1 MCVDYLP
8 EDLTRSR
15 LRWYDLPAL
24 IFLHKPVRCRMCY
37 HRYYTFGKTKVISP
51 LATLWM
57 HYAVLISV
65 VCLGVGLYQYQQN
78 RSTTQELHEVARGP
92 AATTP
97 HPHQTSG
104 QDPHQKPRLSLPVN

>member
-24 IFLHKPVRCRMCY
+24 LLFHRPVRCRMCER
-37 HRYYTFGKTKVISP
+37 RYYTFFRKKRVISP

-57 HYAVLISV
+57 HYAILISV
-65 VCLGVGLYQYQQN
+65 VCLGVGIYQYQEN
-78 RSTTQELHEVARGP
+78 RRLQAQPDMARQPSQLEPKAYETSRTNST
-92 AATTP
+92 
-97 HPHQTSG
+97 
-104 QDPHQKPRLSLPVN
+104 QDARLSLPVN